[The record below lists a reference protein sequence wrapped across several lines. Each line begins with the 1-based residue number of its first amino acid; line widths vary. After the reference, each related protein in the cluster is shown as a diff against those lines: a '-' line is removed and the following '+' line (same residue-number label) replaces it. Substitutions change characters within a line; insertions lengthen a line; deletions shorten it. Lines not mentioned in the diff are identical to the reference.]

1 MYIFLVILIIVI
13 CVILA
18 AVVLIQNS
26 KGGGLAAN
34 FSAPTQVMGVR
45 QTTDFLEKATW
56 FLAAAL
62 VALSILA
69 TLVIPRSTEADPM
82 HTEVTA
88 NNDLSPV
95 QQQPAS
101 TATPL
106 AE

>member
-1 MYIFLVILIIVI
+1 MYTFLVILIIVV

-18 AVVLIQNS
+18 GVVLIQNS

-56 FLAAAL
+56 TLAAAL
-62 VALSILA
+62 VVLSILA
-69 TLVIPRSTEADPM
+69 TIAIPRSTSVDPM
-82 HTEVTA
+82 RSEVTA
-88 NNDLSPV
+88 NNDLTAMP
-95 QQQPAS
+95 QQPAN

>member
-1 MYIFLVILIIVI
+1 MYVFLVILIIIV

-56 FLAAAL
+56 TLAAAL
-62 VALSILA
+62 VVLSILA
-69 TLVIPRSTEADPM
+69 TIAIPRSTNVAPT

-88 NNDLSPV
+88 NNDMTAMP
-95 QQQPAS
+95 QQPAS
-101 TATPL
+101 TATPID
-106 AE
+106 E

>member
-1 MYIFLVILIIVI
+1 MYIFLVILIIVV

-56 FLAAAL
+56 VLAGAL
-62 VALSILA
+62 MVLSIIA
-69 TLVIPRSTEADPM
+69 TIAIPHSTSVDPM
-82 HTEVTA
+82 HSEVTA
-88 NNDLSPV
+88 SNDLTPM
-95 QQQPAS
+95 QQPAS

-106 AE
+106 DE